1 MTQVPV
7 YVIDEETNEYFSFS
21 SQTDAAT
28 FLDVHA
34 NTVGV
39 AAKEDRTIKGHYKV
53 TKTKPRNIAKH
64 VPASAERERKE
75 NYVSPRTKEYFARQE
90 EAIRKVTALPKGSIE
105 QSKLMDQYNLWAKKN
120 FPDVHSDFVSIFD
133 L

>member
-53 TKTKPRNIAKH
+53 TKTKPRNIVKH
-64 VPASAERERKE
+64 VPASAEKEKRE

-90 EAIRKVTALPKGSIE
+90 EAIAKCRAVPEGRE
-105 QSKLMDQYNLWAKKN
+105 RDKLIQAYNDWAAKK
-120 FPDVHSDFVSIFD
+120 FPDVHADFVSMFD
-133 L
+133 F